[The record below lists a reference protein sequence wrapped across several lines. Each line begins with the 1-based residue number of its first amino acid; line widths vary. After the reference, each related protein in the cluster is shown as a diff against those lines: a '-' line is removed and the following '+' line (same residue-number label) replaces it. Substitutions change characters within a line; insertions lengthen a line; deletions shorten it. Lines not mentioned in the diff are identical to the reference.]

1 MVSATV
7 LSGRIEQLGSS
18 YTLRAPYT
26 FIALGDRFGGQCV
39 LHFRNEPDARAALER
54 LKLSPP
60 PVRYKPGN
68 PDRSFL
74 DA

>member
-1 MVSATV
+1 MVSGTV
-7 LSGRIEQLGSS
+7 LSGRVERVGSS
-18 YTLRAPYT
+18 FTLRAPYT
-26 FIALGDRFGGQCV
+26 FIASGDRFGGQCV
-39 LHFRNEPDARAALER
+39 LHFRNEPDALAVLQR
-54 LKLSPP
+54 LKLAPP